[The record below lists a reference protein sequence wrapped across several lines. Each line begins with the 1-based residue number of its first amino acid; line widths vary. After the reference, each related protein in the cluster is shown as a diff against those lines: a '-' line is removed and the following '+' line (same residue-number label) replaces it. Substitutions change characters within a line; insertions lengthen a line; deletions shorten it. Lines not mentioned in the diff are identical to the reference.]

1 MIIYLVVV
9 YIMNQKY
16 ISPSLRN
23 GVIALLRDTG
33 AWCACDDDSVATIL
47 GMKHNQPGQTRHFH
61 TSFISL

>member
-1 MIIYLVVV
+1 
-9 YIMNQKY
+9 MNQKY

-33 AWCACDDDSVATIL
+33 AWCACDYDSVATIL